1 MANAYTN
8 TNTNMTTSTG
18 LTPGMQT
25 YYNRELLRTFEPNL
39 VHLQFGENYR
49 MPMNSGITMNMRK
62 MIPVAA
68 KTTALEEGNPG
79 DGKMLAEVAVTTTI
93 QQFGDYARCSD
104 WLDMVHL
111 DENITRRVQR
121 FGDAGARS
129 VDALVRDELATCTN
143 VIYAGG
149 KTARAQLTAA
159 DKLTSRELRKAVRTL
174 KKNLAEKFNGY
185 YVAIVGPD
193 TVYDL
198 QEDDAWVK
206 VSEYQDKE
214 NIYTGEV
221 GRLFGI
227 RFVESTEAKIF
238 EGAGAS
244 SADVASRMP
253 PTCISARSSAATR
266 TAAMA
271 SRRRRAVA
279 ASSEPSATQLSITS
293 VITASSPKMPPFS
306 AASAI
311 SGTAI
316 RARVGWPP
324 RFVHC
329 QEGHPRRGARG
340 PDSTRRPRR
349 PARRLSP

>member
-25 YYNRELLRTFEPNL
+25 YYNRELLRTFEPHL

-93 QQFGDYARCSD
+93 KQFGDHAKCSD

-121 FGDAGARS
+121 LADAGARS
-129 VDALVRDELATCTN
+129 VDALVREELATCTN

-159 DKLTSRELRKAVRTL
+159 DKLTSLELRKAVRTL

-244 SADVASRMP
+244 GADVASVIVLGRYAYGLTSLKGAKP
-253 PTCISARSSAATR
+253 RVIVKTAGSA
-266 TAAMA
+266 
-271 SRRRRAVA
+271 
-279 ASSEPSATQLSITS
+279 
-293 VITASSPKMPPFS
+293 
-306 AASAI
+306 
-311 SGTAI
+311 GTADPLDQI
-316 RARVGWPP
+316 STVGWKLDGFAAKLLQPEFAV
-324 RFVHC
+324 RIECGFT
-329 QEGHPRRGARG
+329 A
-340 PDSTRRPRR
+340 
-349 PARRLSP
+349 

>member
-25 YYNRELLRTFEPNL
+25 YYNRELLRTFEPHL

-159 DKLTSRELRKAVRTL
+159 DKLTSKELRKAVRTL

-244 SADVASRMP
+244 SADVASVIVLGRYAYGLTSLKGNKP
-253 PTCISARSSAATR
+253 RVVVKPAGSAGTADPLDQISTVGWKMDGFGAKLLQPEY
-266 TAAMA
+266 
-271 SRRRRAVA
+271 AVRI
-279 ASSEPSATQLSITS
+279 ECG
-293 VITASSPKMPPFS
+293 FS
-306 AASAI
+306 A
-311 SGTAI
+311 
-316 RARVGWPP
+316 
-324 RFVHC
+324 
-329 QEGHPRRGARG
+329 
-340 PDSTRRPRR
+340 
-349 PARRLSP
+349 